1 MGISDPEVN
10 DALSRRWRL
19 QLGVAAG
26 IMLVSAVVG
35 LLLAIAYGES
45 PVVPIFL
52 LLGGLAALC
61 AMGAVPLGV
70 TPGDRPAMK
79 ASALWIVLA
88 VLLFFGAPLLLG
100 QLGWA

>member
-26 IMLVSAVVG
+26 IMLASGVVG
-35 LLLAIAYGES
+35 LLLAVGYDGS
-45 PVVPIFL
+45 PVVPGLL
-52 LLGGLAALC
+52 LLGGIAAL
-61 AMGAVPLGV
+61 GAVGSVPRGV
-70 TPGDRPAMK
+70 TPGDRPAMR
-79 ASALWIVLA
+79 ATAVWIVVAL
-88 VLLFFGAPLLLG
+88 LLFFGAPLLVT